1 MGPVILWAS
10 TLPQVWNVLY
20 GMLTGDMFVDE
31 GLITPYQLQLAVN
44 KQVELGGNDPI
55 AKVMVDLGLIT
66 DKDRVRCTGK
76 VWDIPFADLTERVP
90 TQQALE
96 LMTPQFAKRFK
107 VLPLAI
113 EDGHVD
119 VAMGNPLDVFVI
131 DELRMNTGLDIRP
144 FIAVEEE
151 INQALAEYYAS
162 DVSVTHE
169 LDGVMKD
176 FDAGVDLT
184 SIKEVD
190 DEQLDEPDDA
200 PVIRLA
206 NLIVSQAVGDKA
218 SDIHIEPR
226 KNDVVVRFRIDGI
239 MVEVMRLPRKVSNA
253 LTSRFKIIANMDI
266 AEKRAPQDNR
276 ISATINGKDYDFR
289 VSTLPVVYGEK
300 IVMRVLDKG
309 GINVGLTKL
318 GFLPH
323 NLRGL
328 EDMATRSYGIVLVT
342 GPTGS
347 GKSTTLYSL
356 LNQSNDG
363 LKNVITIEDPVEYEL
378 DGINQCAVNN
388 RAGMTFAAGLRAML
402 RQDPDVIMVGEMRD
416 EETATIAM
424 EAAMTGHLVF
434 STLHTNDAP
443 SAPGRLVDMGV
454 EPFLI
459 SSSIIGILAQRLIRV
474 LCPNCKEQYTAT
486 RESLLRYGFPVPEE
500 LGAETHGEIT
510 LFKARGCDKCKSTGY
525 KGRSGVHE
533 LLTMNDEIRDAI
545 LRGAAAHEL
554 RRLAIENGMRTLQQD
569 AMAKII
575 NGVTSVDE
583 VIRVI
588 YS

>member
-1 MGPVILWAS
+1 MER
-10 TLPQVWNVLY
+10 TL

-76 VWDIPFADLTERVP
+76 VWDIPFADLTERGP
-90 TQQALE
+90 SQEALQ
-96 LMTPQFAKRFK
+96 LLTPQFAKRFK

-113 EDGHVD
+113 ESGHLD

-131 DELRMNTGLDIRP
+131 DELRMNTGLEIHP

-151 INQALAEYYAS
+151 INQGLAEYYAS

-176 FDAGVDLT
+176 FDAGIDLT
-184 SIKEVD
+184 AVKSDD
-190 DEQLDEPDDA
+190 DESADEPDDA
-200 PVIRLA
+200 PIIRLA
-206 NLIVSQAVGDKA
+206 NLIVSQAVADKA

-226 KNDVVVRFRIDGI
+226 KNEVAIRFRIDGI
-239 MVEVMRLPRKVSNA
+239 MVDVMKLPRKVSNA
-253 LTSRFKIIANMDI
+253 LSSRFKIIANMDI

-276 ISATINGKDYDFR
+276 ISATVNGKDYDFR

-309 GINVGLTKL
+309 GINVGLAKL

-323 NLRGL
+323 NLKGL

-363 LKNVITIEDPVEYEL
+363 LKNIITIEDPVEYEL

-388 RAGMTFAAGLRAML
+388 RAGMTFAAGLRSML

-443 SAPGRLVDMGV
+443 SAPGRLIDMGV

-459 SSSIIGILAQRLIRV
+459 SSSIIGILAQRLIRC

-500 LGAETHGEIT
+500 LGADTHGELT
-510 LFKARGCDKCKSTGY
+510 LFRAKGCDKCKNTGY

-533 LLTMNDEIRDAI
+533 LLTMNDDMRNLI
-545 LRGAAAHEL
+545 LNNGAAHEL
-554 RRLAIENGMRTLQQD
+554 RKLAIENGMRTLHQD
-569 AMAKII
+569 AMAKILT
-575 NGVTSVDE
+575 GVTSVDE

>member
-1 MGPVILWAS
+1 M
-10 TLPQVWNVLY
+10 WNDLR

-76 VWDIPFADLTERVP
+76 VWDIPFADLTERGP
-90 TQQALE
+90 SQDALQ

-113 EDGHVD
+113 EDGHLD

-131 DELRMNTGLDIRP
+131 DELRMNTGLEIHP

-151 INQALAEYYAS
+151 INQGLAEYYSS
-162 DVSVTHE
+162 DHSVTHE

-176 FDAGVDLT
+176 FDAGIDLSAPKT
-184 SIKEVD
+184 DD
-190 DEQLDEPDDA
+190 DESADEPDDA
-200 PVIRLA
+200 PIIRLA
-206 NLIVSQAVGDKA
+206 NLIVSQAVADKA

-226 KNDVVVRFRIDGI
+226 KNEVAIRFRIDGI
-239 MVEVMRLPRKVSNA
+239 MVDVMKLPRKVSNA
-253 LTSRFKIIANMDI
+253 LSSRFKIIANMDI

-276 ISATINGKDYDFR
+276 ISATVNGKDYDFR

-309 GINVGLTKL
+309 GINVGLAKL

-323 NLRGL
+323 NLKGL

-363 LKNVITIEDPVEYEL
+363 LKNIITIEDPVEYEL

-388 RAGMTFAAGLRAML
+388 RAGMTFAAGLRSML

-443 SAPGRLVDMGV
+443 SAPGRLIDMGV

-459 SSSIIGILAQRLIRV
+459 SSSIIGILAQRLIRN

-500 LGAETHGEIT
+500 LGADTHGELT
-510 LFKARGCDKCKSTGY
+510 LFKAKGCDKCKNTGY

-533 LLTMNDEIRDAI
+533 LLTMNDEMRDLI
-545 LRGAAAHEL
+545 LNNGAAHEL
-554 RRLAIENGMRTLQQD
+554 RKLAIDNGMRTLQQD
-569 AMAKII
+569 AMAKILT
-575 NGVTSVDE
+575 GVTSVDE

>member
-1 MGPVILWAS
+1 
-10 TLPQVWNVLY
+10 
-20 GMLTGDMFVDE
+20 MLTGDVFVDE

-44 KQVELGGNDPI
+44 KQVEMGGNDPI

-66 DKDRVRCTGK
+66 EKDKVRCTGRA
-76 VWDIPFADLTERVP
+76 WDIPFADLTEMHP
-90 TQQALE
+90 TQEALE
-96 LMTPQFAKRFK
+96 LLTGQFAKRFK
-107 VLPLAI
+107 VLPIKKDDNVL
-113 EDGHVD
+113 H
-119 VAMGNPLDVFVI
+119 VAMSNPLDVFVI
-131 DELRMNTGLDIRP
+131 DELSMNTGLEIHP
-144 FIAVEEE
+144 YIALEEE
-151 INQALAEYYAS
+151 INAAFAEYYTT
-162 DVSVTHE
+162 DHTVTHQ

-176 FDAGVDLT
+176 FDNDSGDAFA
-184 SIKEVD
+184 SIPEED
-190 DEQLDEPDDA
+190 DATDEADDA
-200 PVIRLA
+200 PIIRLA
-206 NLIVSQAVGDKA
+206 NLIVNQAVADKA

-226 KNDVVVRFRIDGI
+226 KEEVYVRFRVDGI
-239 MVEVMRLPRKVSNA
+239 MIEMMRLPRKVSNA

-276 ISATINGKDYDFR
+276 ISAVINGKPYDFR
-289 VSTLPVVYGEK
+289 VSTLPVVNGEK

-309 GINVGLTKL
+309 GINVGLAKL
-318 GFLPH
+318 GFMPQ
-323 NLRGL
+323 NLKQL

-356 LNQSNDG
+356 LNASNDG
-363 LKNVITIEDPVEYEL
+363 QKNIITIEDPVEYEL
-378 DGINQCAVNN
+378 DTVNQCSVNN
-388 RAGMTFAAGLRAML
+388 KAGMTFAAGLRSML

-434 STLHTNDAP
+434 STLHTNDAS

-474 LCPNCKEQYTAT
+474 LCPNCKEQYTAN
-486 RESLLRYGFPVPEE
+486 RESLLRYGLPLPEE
-500 LGAETHGEIT
+500 IGADTHGEIT
-510 LFKARGCDKCKSTGY
+510 LFKSKGCDKCKGTGY

-533 LLTMNDEIRDAI
+533 LLTMSDKMRDAI
-545 LRGAAAHEL
+545 LKGAAAHEV
-554 RRLAIENGMRTLQQD
+554 RAMAIENGMKTLQED
-569 AMAKII
+569 AVAKIL
-575 NGVTSVDE
+575 NGVTDVDE
-583 VIRVI
+583 IIRVI

>member
-1 MGPVILWAS
+1 
-10 TLPQVWNVLY
+10 
-20 GMLTGDMFVDE
+20 MLTGDMFVDE

-76 VWDIPFADLTERVP
+76 VWDIPFADLTERGP
-90 TQQALE
+90 SQEALQ

-113 EDGHVD
+113 EDGHLD

-131 DELRMNTGLDIRP
+131 DELRMNTGLEIHP

-151 INQALAEYYAS
+151 INVGLAEYYSS
-162 DVSVTHE
+162 DHSVTHE

-184 SIKEVD
+184 AVKSD
-190 DEQLDEPDDA
+190 DEESGGDEPDDA
-200 PVIRLA
+200 PIIRLA
-206 NLIVSQAVGDKA
+206 NLIVSQAVADKA

-226 KNDVVVRFRIDGI
+226 KNEVAIRFRIDGI
-239 MVEVMRLPRKVSNA
+239 MVDVMKLPRKVSNA
-253 LTSRFKIIANMDI
+253 LSSRFKIIANMDI

-276 ISATINGKDYDFR
+276 ISATVNGKEYDFR

-309 GINVGLTKL
+309 GINVGLAKL

-323 NLRGL
+323 NLKGL

-356 LNQSNDG
+356 INQSNDG
-363 LKNVITIEDPVEYEL
+363 MKNIITIEDPVEYEL
-378 DGINQCAVNN
+378 DSINQCSVNN
-388 RAGMTFAAGLRAML
+388 RAGMTFAAGLRSML

-443 SAPGRLVDMGV
+443 SAPGRLIDMGV

-500 LGAETHGEIT
+500 LGADTHGELT
-510 LFKARGCDKCKSTGY
+510 LFKAKGCDKCKGTGY

-533 LLTMNDEIRDAI
+533 LLTMNDEMRNLI
-545 LRGAAAHEL
+545 LNNGAAHEL
-554 RRLAIENGMRTLQQD
+554 RKLAIDNGMRTLHQD
-569 AMAKII
+569 AMAKILT
-575 NGVTSVDE
+575 GTTSVDE

>member
-1 MGPVILWAS
+1 
-10 TLPQVWNVLY
+10 
-20 GMLTGDMFVDE
+20 MLTGDVFVEE

-44 KQVELGGNDPI
+44 KQVEMGGTEPI

-66 DKDRVRCTGK
+66 EKDKVRCSGRM
-76 VWDIPFADLTERVP
+76 WDIPFADLAVQGP
-90 TQQALE
+90 TQEALQI
-96 LMTPQFAKRFK
+96 LTPQFAKRFR
-107 VLPLAI
+107 VLPLRL
-113 EDGHVD
+113 EEGVLH
-119 VAMGNPLDVFVI
+119 VAMSNPLDVFVI
-131 DELRMNTGLDIRP
+131 DELSMNTGLDIQP
-144 FIAVEEE
+144 YIAVEEE
-151 INQALAEYYAS
+151 ITAAMAEYYAS
-162 DVSVTHE
+162 DTSVSHE
-169 LDGVMKD
+169 LSGMMKE
-176 FDAGVDLT
+176 L
-184 SIKEVD
+184 D
-190 DEQLDEPDDA
+190 DENSAFAALTTDEEEVNEADDA

-206 NLIVSQAVGDKA
+206 NLIVNQAVSDKA

-226 KNDVVVRFRIDGI
+226 KEETVVRYRIDGI
-239 MVEVMRLPRKVSNA
+239 MHEIMRLPRKISNA

-276 ISATINGKDYDFR
+276 ISAVINGKPYDFR

-309 GINVGLTKL
+309 GINVGLSKL
-318 GFLPH
+318 GFLEH
-323 NLRGL
+323 NYKMM
-328 EDMATRSYGIVLVT
+328 EDFASRSYGIVLVT

-356 LNQSNDG
+356 LNQTNDG
-363 LKNVITIEDPVEYEL
+363 LKNIITIEDPVEYEL
-378 DGINQCAVNN
+378 DSINQCSVNN
-388 RAGMTFAAGLRAML
+388 KAGMTFAAGLRSML

-459 SSSIIGILAQRLIRV
+459 SSSIVGILAQRLIRV

-486 RESLLRYGFPVPEE
+486 RELLLRAGLPLPEE
-500 LGAETHGEIT
+500 LGADTHGEIT
-510 LFKARGCDKCKSTGY
+510 LFRGKGCEKCKGSGY

-533 LLTMNDEIRDAI
+533 VLCMNDDIRDALI
-545 LRGAAAHEL
+545 KGAASHEV
-554 RRLAIENGMRTLQQD
+554 RKLAIEGGMKTLQED
-569 AMAKII
+569 AVSKILM
-575 NGVTSVDE
+575 GVTDLDE

>member
-1 MGPVILWAS
+1 
-10 TLPQVWNVLY
+10 VWKKKF
-20 GMLTGDMFVDE
+20 GMLTGDIFVDE

-44 KQVELGGNDPI
+44 KQVEMGGNDPI

-66 DKDRVRCTGK
+66 EKDKVRCTGR
-76 VWDIPFADLTERVP
+76 VWDIPFADLAIDGP
-90 TQQALE
+90 AGDALAT
-96 LMTPQFAKRFK
+96 LTPQFAKRFK
-107 VLPLAI
+107 VLPVRRDESSI
-113 EDGHVD
+113 H
-119 VAMGNPLDVFVI
+119 VAMSNPLDVFVI
-131 DELRMNTGLDIRP
+131 DEVRLTTGLDVVP
-144 FIAVEEE
+144 YIAVEEE
-151 INQALAEYYAS
+151 IAKALNEYYTS
-162 DVSVTHE
+162 DVSVSHE
-169 LDGVMKD
+169 LDGMMRE
-176 FDAGVDLT
+176 FDDDSGNPLSAV
-184 SIKEVD
+184 KE
-190 DEQLDEPDDA
+190 EESADEPDDA
-200 PVIRLA
+200 PIIRLA
-206 NLIVSQAVGDKA
+206 NLIVNQAVADKA

-226 KNDVVVRFRIDGI
+226 KEEVVVRYRIDGI
-239 MVEVMRLPRKVSNA
+239 MVEVMRLPRKLSNA

-276 ISATINGKDYDFR
+276 ISAIIGDRPFDFR

-323 NLRGL
+323 NLKAL
-328 EDMATRSYGIVLVT
+328 EDMAQRSYGIVLVT

-356 LNQSNDG
+356 LNSSNDG
-363 LKNVITIEDPVEYEL
+363 LKNIITIEDPVEYEL
-378 DGINQCAVNN
+378 DSINQCAVNKK
-388 RAGMTFAAGLRAML
+388 AGMTFAAGLRSML

-459 SSSIIGILAQRLIRV
+459 SSSIVGILAQRLIRV
-474 LCPNCKEQYTAT
+474 ICPHCKEQVNAT
-486 RESLLRYGFPVPEE
+486 RESLLRYGMPVPEE
-500 LGAETHGEIT
+500 IGADTHGELT
-510 LFKARGCDKCKSTGY
+510 LFKGRGCEKCKGTGY

-533 LLTMNDEIRDAI
+533 LLVMNDAMRDAI

-554 RRLAIENGMRTLQQD
+554 RQMAIDNGMKTLQQD
-569 AMAKII
+569 AVAKILM
-575 NGVTSVDE
+575 GVTDLDE

>member
-1 MGPVILWAS
+1 M
-10 TLPQVWNVLY
+10 WNDLR

-76 VWDIPFADLTERVP
+76 VWDIPFADLTERGP
-90 TQQALE
+90 SQDALQ

-113 EDGHVD
+113 EDGHLD

-131 DELRMNTGLDIRP
+131 DELRMNTGLEIHP

-151 INQALAEYYAS
+151 INQGLAEYYSS
-162 DVSVTHE
+162 DHSVTHE

-184 SIKEVD
+184 AVKSD
-190 DEQLDEPDDA
+190 DEESGDEPDDA
-200 PVIRLA
+200 PIIRLA
-206 NLIVSQAVGDKA
+206 NLIVSQAVADKA

-226 KNDVVVRFRIDGI
+226 KNEVAVRFRIDGI
-239 MVEVMRLPRKVSNA
+239 MVDVMKLPRKVSNA
-253 LTSRFKIIANMDI
+253 LSSRFKIIANMDI

-276 ISATINGKDYDFR
+276 ISATVNGKEFDFR

-309 GINVGLTKL
+309 GINVGLAKL

-323 NLRGL
+323 NLKGL

-356 LNQSNDG
+356 INQSNDG
-363 LKNVITIEDPVEYEL
+363 MKNIITIEDPVEYEL
-378 DGINQCAVNN
+378 DSINQCSVNN
-388 RAGMTFAAGLRAML
+388 RAGMTFAAGLRSML

-443 SAPGRLVDMGV
+443 SAPGRLIDMGV

-459 SSSIIGILAQRLIRV
+459 SSSIIGILAQRLIRN

-500 LGAETHGEIT
+500 LGADTHGELT
-510 LFKARGCDKCKSTGY
+510 LFKAKGCDKCKNTGY

-533 LLTMNDEIRDAI
+533 LLTMNDEMRDLI
-545 LRGAAAHEL
+545 LNNGAAHEL
-554 RRLAIENGMRTLQQD
+554 RKLAIDNGMRTLQQD
-569 AMAKII
+569 AMAKILT
-575 NGVTSVDE
+575 GVTSVDE